1 MPSDRDGVLSRLDDV
16 RDRADGVRRHLEAT
30 AASHP
35 LIVLAVLATVLEAY
49 AAIRVHAPL
58 GPDEWPVLRD
68 SVIFEYIGW
77 HVAQGTPLYAG
88 LWEVKPPLAFE
99 LTGTLALL
107 AGGDIALYHT
117 LNLAVTAGA
126 VVATA
131 VAAGAVVLELTDD
144 PAATVA
150 GGLTV
155 FLLPTF
161 YWRALVGFKSKYFV
175 AAVGLL
181 VLWLVLRERP
191 LGAGVASAVCLG
203 FWQLSVVFPV
213 VALVTLVQRRDRNSI
228 TRFLAGGL
236 ATGLAVLLPVVA
248 WNAVPAMVTETVL
261 TPLLTAED
269 HALSNRIQFILRT
282 LGVTIPVVAVGLVAL
297 GGSLDRKRV
306 GREWPLVAATGWF
319 ALVMVFVDFDSAP
332 DVFVFFALVAVG
344 VGLAVGRG
352 SGESGNILAV
362 AVVGLAML
370 SVVTMGGYGT
380 GSSTIPDSK
389 TYDTTTELEPDFL
402 HNQTERQYLFWNGV
416 EPPTCRVFVGQ
427 TQLRVIKEANLSS
440 PGDPYWNAPCG
451 RFDPVWDAVVRK
463 YT

>member
-16 RDRADGVRRHLEAT
+16 RDRADGVRRRLEAT

-35 LIVLAVLATVLEAY
+35 LVVLAVLATVLEAY
-49 AAIRVHAPL
+49 AAARVHAPL

-68 SVIFEYIGW
+68 SVIFEYVGW
-77 HVAQGTPLYAG
+77 HVAHGTPLYAG

-99 LTGTLALL
+99 LTGMLALL
-107 AGGDIALYHT
+107 AGEDIALYHT

-126 VVATA
+126 AVATA

-181 VLWLVLRERP
+181 VLWLVLRDRP

-203 FWQLSVVFPV
+203 FWQLSIVFPV
-213 VALVTLVQRRDRNSI
+213 VALVALLQRRDRNSI

-236 ATGLAVLLPVVA
+236 ATGLAILLPVVA

-297 GGSLDRKRV
+297 GGSLDRERV

-352 SGESGNILAV
+352 SGECGRILAV

-427 TQLRVIKEANLSS
+427 TQFRVIKEANLSS

-451 RFDPVWDAVVRK
+451 RFDPVWGAVVRK